1 MISSDSRTISGL
13 RRSRTPSAPVP
24 NKKPATARY
33 QATSGPSINP
43 SLCASPRGSA
53 RVGAEDDATDRG
65 DQQHDRRDL
74 EREQMVGEEQ
84 SPHLGWAAEGATD
97 VLRVRKPPARLQPDH
112 DDDLDEERT
121 RSQHRPDGLP
131 ARSAC
136 PRRL

>member
-1 MISSDSRTISGL
+1 M
-13 RRSRTPSAPVP
+13 
-24 NKKPATARY
+24 
-33 QATSGPSINP
+33 
-43 SLCASPRGSA
+43 
-53 RVGAEDDATDRG
+53 GAEDDATDRG

-84 SPHLGWAAEGATD
+84 SPHLGRAAEGATD

-136 PRRL
+136 PRRLLPRADVRDDEEEHHHHCAAVDEDLRGGNEFRRQQQIQHRKRREVSDQCEG